1 MRLARSSSARRVA
14 LRFLPP
20 RLRKYL
26 DLAVS
31 WPACSL
37 PASETLI
44 DVPPEW
50 RRTASGFARR
60 YGAREAAIVSSNG
73 IEAVLGAAWGEDPRY
88 FGCRCRGFA
97 HRTGDAGRLGTL
109 HRHRGEQHGS
119 ARMAFPVHGDM
130 ATDGLA
136 RNDRGHGPLRGK
148 LMDRVLARHPCSSR
162 TLKNGGQPRP

>member
-14 LRFLPP
+14 LRVLRP

-26 DLAVS
+26 DLAVL
-31 WPACSL
+31 AGL
-37 PASETLI
+37 FVAGSETLI

-88 FGCRCRGFA
+88 FGCRCRRFA
-97 HRTGDAGRLGTL
+97 HRTGDAARLGTL

-119 ARMAFPVHGDM
+119 ARMASPVHGDM

-148 LMDRVLARHPCSSR
+148 PMERILARHPCSSR
-162 TLKNGGQPRP
+162 TLKNGS